1 LLKVIPNP
9 WLSKKG
15 KLHPKLSSNCWMSFK
30 VIPTPQFEKEV
41 KKLSKKYPSAKEDIG
56 NLVKELK
63 ENPTM
68 GVPLANNCF
77 KIRLAIKSKGKGKSG
92 GSRVITHVR
101 VVKEAVH
108 LLTIYDKSD
117 QSAISDTKIN
127 RLLEKVVTT

>member
-1 LLKVIPNP
+1 
-9 WLSKKG
+9 
-15 KLHPKLSSNCWMSFK
+15 MSFK

-101 VVKEAVH
+101 VVKEAFH

-117 QSAISDTKIN
+117 QSAISDTEIN